1 MLMQAIT
8 LKQKTLTLDLWQ
20 MILMFL
26 LTIMDSDILIL
37 RKYIVSLVNVVSKL
51 FKTYPLVSVVKC
63 FFIQW
68 SDYGF

>member
-1 MLMQAIT
+1 
-8 LKQKTLTLDLWQ
+8 
-20 MILMFL
+20 
-26 LTIMDSDILIL
+26 MDSDTLIL

-63 FFIQW
+63 FFIQC